1 MVFST
6 VNAQNWQLK
15 ITPTDSIS
23 KRVINTIKF
32 KDTFKATNE
41 IQVELDSTL
50 YQLEQKGIFTPIIG
64 LVSTS
69 EKTYHYN
76 ITVEKVFN
84 KISLFFEDTEIRSFL
99 ESNNFS
105 IKNNSITIPIEQ
117 TKLFLKSLI
126 AHFEKKG
133 YPFIEVKLLN
143 PNIEHDQLVAFIHIK
158 HTKKRTIDK
167 IVIEGYPSFPIS
179 FIRHQ
184 TPLKIG
190 TIYNHEK
197 INKTTLSIQKLSF
210 VNQLKSPEILFTND
224 STTVYLYLTKKKA
237 HQFDGLIGF
246 NNTENNS
253 KLKLHGY
260 VDIQLNNLFNKGE
273 QLSLYWQ
280 NTSQKQTSFHLN
292 TLVPYIFKS
301 PISFE
306 GSFMLHKQ
314 DSTFLTNSFDIGLLY
329 QIDKHTIKTSAQS
342 YTSNKLTTTSNNLNI
357 NDYTKKMLGLTY
369 SFKIEKL
376 ERFFPIEFESQLE
389 VYTGLRKTDLETT
402 TQQKVLFLSN
412 YTWEINS
419 RNYLFIQNQSGKI
432 IGKHFF
438 VNELFLIGGANSIR
452 GFNENQLFSSA
463 YSIFN
468 IEYRLMTSAD
478 SYLYSITDYG
488 TSKNQ
493 IDTTHL
499 NLLGLGLGYA
509 FKVNS
514 GFLNISYST
523 GKISNASFDINQSKI
538 HLKWVQ
544 NF

>member
-1 MVFST
+1 LFFST

-23 KRVINTIKF
+23 KKAINTIKF
-32 KDTFKATNE
+32 KDNFKETNE
-41 IQVELDSTL
+41 IQVELDSIL
-50 YQLEQKGIFTPIIG
+50 NQLEQKGIFTPLIE
-64 LVSTS
+64 LVCIS
-69 EKTYHYN
+69 ENTYLYN
-76 ITVEKVFN
+76 ITIGKVFN
-84 KISLFFEDTEIRSFL
+84 EISLFFEDEEIRSFL

-105 IKNNSITIPIEQ
+105 IKNDSITIPIEQ

-143 PNIEHDQLVAFIHIK
+143 QKIEHDQLVAFIHIK
-158 HTKKRTIDK
+158 HPKKRTIDK

-184 TPLKIG
+184 TPLKIA
-190 TIYNHEK
+190 TIYNQEK

-246 NNTENNS
+246 NNTKNNS

-329 QIDKHTIKTSAQS
+329 QIDRHTIKTSAQTYS
-342 YTSNKLTTTSNNLNI
+342 SNKLISTSNNLNI
-357 NDYTKKMLGLTY
+357 NDYTKKMLGITY
-369 SFKIEKL
+369 SFQIEKL
-376 ERFFPIEFESQLE
+376 DRFFPIEFESQLE

-402 TQQKVLFLSN
+402 SQQKVIFHSN

-419 RNYLFIQNQSGKI
+419 RNYLFIQNQSSKI
-432 IGKHFF
+432 TGKHFF
-438 VNELFLIGGANSIR
+438 GNELFLIGGTNTIR

-468 IEYRLMTSAD
+468 IEYRLMTSVD

-488 TSKNQ
+488 TSKNP
-493 IDTTHL
+493 IETTHL
-499 NLLGLGLGYA
+499 NLLGLGLGYV

-514 GFLNISYST
+514 GFLNISYSI
-523 GKISNASFDINQSKI
+523 GKISNASFDFNQSKV
-538 HLKWVQ
+538 HLKWVK